1 MRANLRTVFL
11 VAILFLLV
19 VWPVFGQG
27 PADDFAARAE
37 EYLAAQ
43 MRVNRFMGAVL
54 VAHKGEILLRKGY
67 GFADLEHHVPNT
79 PITKFRIGSLTKAF
93 TAVAILQLEQQGKLR
108 VQDSICNFLDP
119 CPPAWQ
125 PITLHHLLT
134 HTSGIPNFTS
144 FPDYAAKMALPC
156 PVTCTIERFRDRP
169 LEFTPGER
177 WAYSNSG
184 YILLGHV
191 IESVSGQSY
200 EQFLREQILE
210 PLVLDD
216 TGYDHTEPILSHR
229 ARGYSREG
237 EQLRNARFLDMTIP
251 HAAGALYSTVED
263 LYRWEQSFYTDQLLP
278 ASVRERLFTP
288 VLNEYAYG
296 WGVRQQFERKMIGHG
311 GGINGF
317 SAFLARYPEER
328 ATVIVLSNV
337 EQANAGRIARDLA
350 AILFGA
356 PYELPRERTAI
367 ELPPEALER
376 YTGRYVAQGALSM
389 EITREGNRLFVQAA
403 GQPKLELFAEAEDR
417 FFLRVVDAQ
426 IVFQRDAAGRVTG
439 LELVQGGTR
448 LQLRR
453 IE

>member
-1 MRANLRTVFL
+1 MSAKYWVRRLGV
-11 VAILFLLV
+11 ILLLFAA
-19 VWPVFGQG
+19 PPTFGQA
-27 PADDFAARAE
+27 PAADFVARAE

-43 MRVNRFMGAVL
+43 VRVNRFMGTVL
-54 VAHKGEILLRKGY
+54 VAHRGEILLRKGF
-67 GFADLEHHVPNT
+67 GFADLEHNVPNT

-93 TAVAILQLEQQGKLR
+93 TATAILLLEQQGQLR

-125 PITLHHLLT
+125 TITLHHLLT

-156 PVTCTIERFRDRP
+156 PVTCTMDRFRDRP
-169 LEFTPGER
+169 LEFAPGER
-177 WAYSNSG
+177 WGYSNSG
-184 YILLGHV
+184 YILLGYV
-191 IESVSGQSY
+191 IEKVSGQPY
-200 EQFLREQILE
+200 ERFLREQILE
-210 PLVLDD
+210 PLALDD
-216 TGYDHTEPILSHR
+216 TGYDHTEPIRPHR

-278 ASVRERLFTP
+278 APVRERLFTP
-288 VLNEYAYG
+288 VQNDYAYG
-296 WGVRQQFERKMIGHG
+296 WAVRQQFERKLIGHG

-328 ATVIVLSNV
+328 VTIIVLSNV

-367 ELPPEALER
+367 ELPSEILTR
-376 YTGRYVAQGALSM
+376 YPGRYQGEGERSLFVS
-389 EITREGNRLFVQAA
+389 REGNRLFLQFE
-403 GQPKLELFAEAEDR
+403 GQPKVELLAEAEDR
-417 FFLRVVDAQ
+417 FFLRVLDVQ
-426 IVFQRDAAGRVTG
+426 IIFQRDATGNVTG
-439 LELVQGGTR
+439 LELVQSGLR
-448 LQLRR
+448 QWLRR

>member
-1 MRANLRTVFL
+1 MRAKSRMGFL
-11 VAILFLLV
+11 AAILFLLA
-19 VWPVFGQG
+19 VWPVFGQS
-27 PADDFAARAE
+27 PADDFVARAE

-54 VAHKGEILLRKGY
+54 VAHKGEILLSKGY

-93 TAVAILQLEQQGKLR
+93 TAAAILLLEQQGRLS
-108 VQDSICNFLDP
+108 VQDSICKFLDP

-144 FPDYAAKMALPC
+144 FPDYTAKMALPC
-156 PVTCTIERFRDRP
+156 PVTCTMERFRDRP
-169 LEFTPGER
+169 LEFAPGER

-184 YILLGHV
+184 YILLGYV
-191 IESVSGQSY
+191 IEKVSGQPY

-210 PLVLDD
+210 PLALDD
-216 TGYDHTEPILSHR
+216 TGYDHTESILPHR

-263 LYRWEQSFYTDQLLP
+263 LYRWEQSLYSDQLFP
-278 ASVRERLFTP
+278 TSVRERMFTP
-288 VLNEYAYG
+288 MQNDYAYG
-296 WGVRQQFERKMIGHG
+296 WGVRQQFERRMIGHG

-317 SAFLARYPEER
+317 SAFLARYPDER

-337 EQANAGRIARDLA
+337 EQANAGRVARDLA

-356 PYELPRERTAI
+356 PYELPRERAAI
-367 ELPPEALER
+367 ELPPEILER
-376 YTGRYVAQGALSM
+376 YVGRYQAEAGPLLQVSQ
-389 EITREGNRLFVQAA
+389 EGHRLFLQLE
-403 GQPKLELFAEAEDR
+403 GQPKVELFAEAEDR

-426 IVFQRDAAGRVTG
+426 IVFQRDATGRVTG
-439 LELVQGGTR
+439 LELLQGGTR
-448 LQLRR
+448 QQLRR
-453 IE
+453 LE